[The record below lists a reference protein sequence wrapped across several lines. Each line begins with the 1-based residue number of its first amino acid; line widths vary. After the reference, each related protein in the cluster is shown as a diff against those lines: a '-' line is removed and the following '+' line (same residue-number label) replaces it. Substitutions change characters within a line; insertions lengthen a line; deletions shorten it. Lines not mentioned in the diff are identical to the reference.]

1 MEHVHEHA
9 YHPPITLYYKIFG
22 ALMILTLITI
32 VVAFQD
38 FGIFNNIIALTIA
51 GIKTTLVVLFFM
63 HVKYESKLTK
73 LFAAAGF
80 IWLAIL
86 IAFTLQDTEV
96 RRHNFGPRGWAT
108 LPKDIV
114 PPTPAAG
121 ASHQSEHTAPTG
133 EQAAPAGPHAA
144 PTEAPAT
151 AAPASEAHH

>member
-1 MEHVHEHA
+1 MEHAHAHA
-9 YHPPITLYYKIFG
+9 YHPPITLYYKVFG
-22 ALMILTLITI
+22 ALMFLTAITV

-38 FGIFNNIIALTIA
+38 FGVFNNVVALTIA

-86 IAFTLQDTEV
+86 IAFTLQDTET
-96 RRHNFGPRGWAT
+96 RRHNRGPQGWAP

-114 PPTPAAG
+114 HSAPAAG
-121 ASHQSEHTAPTG
+121 ASHAGEH
-133 EQAAPAGPHAA
+133 AAPAGDHAA
-144 PTEAPAT
+144 PTETPAP
-151 AAPASEAHH
+151 SSSH

>member
-1 MEHVHEHA
+1 
-9 YHPPITLYYKIFG
+9 
-22 ALMILTLITI
+22 MILTLITV

-38 FGIFNNIIALTIA
+38 FGVFNNIIALTIA

-63 HVKYESKLTK
+63 HIKYESKLTK

-121 ASHQSEHTAPTG
+121 AAHQSEHTAPTG

>member
-1 MEHVHEHA
+1 MEHAHEHA
-9 YHPPITLYYKIFG
+9 HHPPITLYYKIFG

-86 IAFTLQDTEV
+86 IAFTLQDTET
-96 RRHNFGPRGWAT
+96 RRHDFGPRGWAT

-114 PPTPAAG
+114 PSASAG

-133 EQAAPAGPHAA
+133 EQAAPTEVPA
-144 PTEAPAT
+144 P
-151 AAPASEAHH
+151 SSAH

>member
-1 MEHVHEHA
+1 MEHAHEHA

-22 ALMILTLITI
+22 ALMILTLITV

-38 FGIFNNIIALTIA
+38 FGVFNNIIALTIA

-86 IAFTLQDTEV
+86 IAFTLQDTET
-96 RRHNFGPRGWAT
+96 RRHNPGPQGWAT
-108 LPKDIV
+108 LPKDIIHSSPAHGSSEQGGHTV
-114 PPTPAAG
+114 PAA
-121 ASHQSEHTAPTG
+121 E
-133 EQAAPAGPHAA
+133 HAA
-144 PTEAPAT
+144 PTVSAP

>member
-1 MEHVHEHA
+1 MEHAHEHA
-9 YHPPITLYYKIFG
+9 HHPPITLYYKIFG

-32 VVAFQD
+32 AVAFQD

-86 IAFTLQDTEV
+86 IAFTLQDTET
-96 RRHNFGPRGWAT
+96 RRHNPGPQGWAT

-114 PPTPAAG
+114 PSAPAAG
-121 ASHQSEHTAPTG
+121 ASHQSEHAAPTG
-133 EQAAPAGPHAA
+133 EHAAPAGAHAA
-144 PTEAPAT
+144 PTEAPA
-151 AAPASEAHH
+151 PSSAHH

>member
-1 MEHVHEHA
+1 MEHAHEHA

-22 ALMILTLITI
+22 ALMILTLIT
-32 VVAFQD
+32 VAVAFQD

-73 LFAAAGF
+73 LFTAAGF

-86 IAFTLQDTEV
+86 IAFTLQDTET
-96 RRHNFGPRGWAT
+96 RRHNPGPQGWAT

-114 PPTPAAG
+114 PLAPAAG
-121 ASHQSEHTAPTG
+121 ASHQSEHAVPTG
-133 EQAAPAGPHAA
+133 EHAAPAGAPAA
-144 PTEAPAT
+144 PT
-151 AAPASEAHH
+151 AAPAPSSAH

>member
-1 MEHVHEHA
+1 MEHAHEHA
-9 YHPPITLYYKIFG
+9 HHPPITLYYKIFG
-22 ALMILTLITI
+22 ALMILTLIT
-32 VVAFQD
+32 VAVAFQD
-38 FGIFNNIIALTIA
+38 FGVFNNIIALTIA

-121 ASHQSEHTAPTG
+121 AAHQSEHTAPTG
-133 EQAAPAGPHAA
+133 EPAAPAGPHAA
-144 PTEAPAT
+144 PTEVPAT